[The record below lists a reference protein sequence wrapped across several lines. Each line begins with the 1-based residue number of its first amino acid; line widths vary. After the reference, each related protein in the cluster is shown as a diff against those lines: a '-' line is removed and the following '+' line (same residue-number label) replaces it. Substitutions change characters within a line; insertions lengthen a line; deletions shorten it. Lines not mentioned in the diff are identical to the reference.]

1 MVDTF
6 GKYFLGLLKLQCTY
20 EESLMSGIESIL
32 TAKGLDITKAIFLG
46 FDGYSVMCG
55 VNTGLFDYLS
65 TTRHSSLCSCS
76 SLMCTYREPLR
87 KS

>member
-1 MVDTF
+1 MNQLMMLTGSNLLSLFVLLIQMVDTF

-55 VNTGLFDYLS
+55 VNTGKY
-65 TTRHSSLCSCS
+65 
-76 SLMCTYREPLR
+76 
-87 KS
+87 

>member
-1 MVDTF
+1 MVYLLADESADDANREQLAIIICF
-6 GKYFLGLLKLQCTY
+6 IDPLGLLKLQCTY

-55 VNTGLFDYLS
+55 VNTGKY
-65 TTRHSSLCSCS
+65 
-76 SLMCTYREPLR
+76 
-87 KS
+87 